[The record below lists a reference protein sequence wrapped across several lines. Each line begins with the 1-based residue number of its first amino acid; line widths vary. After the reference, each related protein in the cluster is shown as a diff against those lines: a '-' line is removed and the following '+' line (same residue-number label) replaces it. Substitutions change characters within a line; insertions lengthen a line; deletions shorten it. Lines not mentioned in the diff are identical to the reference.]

1 MSFGTMTAWQALLLV
16 GVAGVAAW
24 LLFRIKVRPPRV
36 QVPTLLLW
44 RKVFDHARE
53 MTWWERV
60 RRAVSLAGTI
70 VIAAALA
77 LAVTRP
83 GPSRGPASQGRTLIV
98 IDSSWSMAARTSSG
112 ETRWQ
117 RAVRQARALAAAAA
131 GGDVA
136 LATTADGLVEAPTS
150 DLALIE
156 TAIDRLGPSGGED
169 TAWPHVPGANQVHFI
184 TDGATERFL
193 GKDVT
198 VHSVYEAAPNV
209 AIVAFGARPAA
220 SAGAPGGEAYVQ
232 VANYSSQTQNVRIT
246 VTRGA
251 TVLANN
257 SVDMTAGEAVS
268 QVVPLAAGGGAR
280 LIARIEAK
288 QDALAEDNEAFAW
301 IEGAEPIEVT
311 VVSESPSPVTGMLNA
326 DARIRASFIRP
337 AEYRDSREGVV
348 VFDRWLPAEP
358 PSRPALVI
366 APPATSW
373 LGARGAD
380 EHAARWTA
388 TGLHPVLAGV
398 DPLTV
403 EVKKVAAYTGADLVP
418 LARSERGTPLVSIV
432 DRNDRRLVLWSF
444 AVADTNLPNA
454 PGFPV
459 LAGNTLEWL
468 GRPSYGVLRKPGPV
482 RLPPSTTRVV
492 SPAGEPVPLVRTS
505 DAVVARLP
513 QPGLYLVDAAGSRGV
528 VGVNVGDPQVSNAS
542 RSSLA
547 DGSASQVGS
556 GGAGRPWWMWAV
568 AIGFMLVAA
577 EWWTWQRR
585 VTV

>member
-1 MSFGTMTAWQALLLV
+1 MAVWQALALV

-44 RKVFDHARE
+44 RKVFDHRRD

-60 RRAVSLAGTI
+60 RRAVSLAATI
-70 VIAAALA
+70 LIAVSLA

-83 GPSRGPASQGRTLIV
+83 GPGAGPASQGRTLIV
-98 IDSSWSMAARTSSG
+98 LDSSWSMAARTSSG

-117 RAVRQARALAAAAA
+117 RAVRQARTLAAAAG

-156 TAIDRLGPSGGED
+156 TAIDRLAPSGGED
-169 TAWPHVPGANQVHFI
+169 AAWPRVPGADHVHFI
-184 TDGATERFL
+184 TDGATDRVL
-193 GKDVT
+193 GKEVT
-198 VHSVYEAAPNV
+198 LHSVFEAASNV

-220 SAGAPGGEAYVQ
+220 AGAAAGEAYVQ
-232 VANYSSQTQNVRIT
+232 VANYSAAPRQVRLT
-246 VTRGA
+246 VTRGT
-251 TVLANN
+251 TVLSSNTI
-257 SVDMTAGEAVS
+257 DMAAGEAVS

-280 LIARIEAK
+280 LIARVEASD
-288 QDALAEDNEAFAW
+288 DALAEDNEAFAW
-301 IEGAEPIEVT
+301 IDGADPLDVT
-311 VVSESPSPVTGMLNA
+311 VVTENAGAIAALAGADSRVRVTYVK
-326 DARIRASFIRP
+326 P
-337 AEYRDSREGVV
+337 AEYRPSRDGVV
-348 VFDRWLPAEP
+348 IFDRWLPGEP
-358 PSRPALVI
+358 PGRPALAI
-366 APPATSW
+366 APPPAEW
-373 LGARGAD
+373 LGKRGQD
-380 EHAARWTA
+380 EKAGRWTVA
-388 TGLHPVLAGV
+388 ASHPVVAGV

-403 EVKKVAAYTGADLVP
+403 DLKRVTGYEGPDLNAVAKSD
-418 LARSERGTPLVSIV
+418 RGTPLVSV
-432 DRNDRRLVLWSF
+432 ADTKDRRIVVWSF
-444 AVADTNLPNA
+444 ALADTNLANA

-459 LAGNTLEWL
+459 LMGNTLEWL

-482 RLPPSTTRVV
+482 RLPPSTSRVV
-492 SPAGEPVPLVRTS
+492 SPAGQPIPLVRTA

-528 VGVNVGDPQVSNAS
+528 IGVNVGDPQISNVLK
-542 RSSLA
+542 SSLTPA
-547 DGSASQVGS
+547 AASQVAA
-556 GGAGRPWWMWAV
+556 GGAGWPWWMWAV
-568 AIGFMLVAA
+568 AIGFMLVGV